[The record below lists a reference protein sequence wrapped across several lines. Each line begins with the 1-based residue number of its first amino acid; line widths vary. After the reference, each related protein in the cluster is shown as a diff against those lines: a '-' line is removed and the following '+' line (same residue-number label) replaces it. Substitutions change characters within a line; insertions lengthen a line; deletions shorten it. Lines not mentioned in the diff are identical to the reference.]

1 LKIIRQGVKDIEELA
16 GKMYGKKSH
25 IPDSMKAPSGIE
37 GIAVI
42 LLCPTTR
49 GIFPLSV
56 LTSTRFVG
64 NLSQELSRP
73 LLLQKKNTKLLHIGI
88 FKY

>member
-1 LKIIRQGVKDIEELA
+1 
-16 GKMYGKKSH
+16 
-25 IPDSMKAPSGIE
+25 MKAPSGIE

-42 LLCPTTR
+42 LLWPTTR
-49 GIFPLSV
+49 GIFPSSV

-73 LLLQKKNTKLLHIGI
+73 LLLQKKYKTITHWYFQVSMQNIGWQNI
-88 FKY
+88 VVILIWNHT